1 MVLCIILELEPLIR
15 FKRGQQTT
23 TFWIFQCKLRK
34 CPLAL
39 WKRGSVNRKRSQT
52 LHPIH
57 CPITGTLLRS
67 QTVNHVWWF
76 VINYAVKNSRSW
88 RAHAYIPSYQLLS
101 DTRFQFVTLLVQLSL
116 ACLLTNHVRALLLCN
131 TLWMALQGNHSNWK
145 NACYQ
150 AKWAI
155 CASKWAHGCNKDVIL
170 KSVLHGLLT
179 SFTTLSS
186 QYESNE
192 DWYERLLLC
201 YGYRQSNQEY
211 DSGLFSMLSAKKV
224 PYLLLNR
231 PLLIHLRWWAAH
243 LLLTLWSEKSS

>member
-1 MVLCIILELEPLIR
+1 MVLCIILKLEPLIR

-39 WKRGSVNRKRSQT
+39 WNRGSVNRKRSQT

-57 CPITGTLLRS
+57 SPITETLLRS

-116 ACLLTNHVRALLLCN
+116 ACLLPIMFAHCFCVTHYGWLYKATIATERMLVIKRNEPSV
-131 TLWMALQGNHSNWK
+131 
-145 NACYQ
+145 Q
-150 AKWAI
+150 A
-155 CASKWAHGCNKDVIL
+155 NELMVVI
-170 KSVLHGLLT
+170 K
-179 SFTTLSS
+179 
-186 QYESNE
+186 
-192 DWYERLLLC
+192 
-201 YGYRQSNQEY
+201 
-211 DSGLFSMLSAKKV
+211 M
-224 PYLLLNR
+224 
-231 PLLIHLRWWAAH
+231 
-243 LLLTLWSEKSS
+243 